1 VKRFN
6 TNNNYNLPF
15 LRLYTFCSDQYIAGG
30 GGAIAINFLAVDR
43 AMDYFEVDLDERVE
57 FYENVR
63 SVASEV
69 LRLQHEEAEANRK
82 AAQKK

>member
-1 VKRFN
+1 
-6 TNNNYNLPF
+6 
-15 LRLYTFCSDQYIAGG
+15 
-30 GGAIAINFLAVDR
+30 
-43 AMDYFEVDLDERVE
+43 MDYFEVDLDERVE